1 MHMPDEPCPD
11 WVWPE
16 LEAVLGAWYRRA
28 RESQFAHYHA
38 ANYYAA
44 ASRWLGIP
52 SVLLSAIVGTALFAT
67 LQQDGIPR
75 ALQIGAGLIA
85 LTAAAL
91 SALQTF
97 LGYDERAAKH
107 RAAAA
112 AYGAVRR
119 EIEQHQVLRP
129 RSRTDADSLID
140 TFRRHLDDVG
150 VSAPDISS
158 RLWKAA
164 RIDIAHTSRPEGFR
178 MDRPDD
184 AEGTLARRSA
194 GEG

>member
-1 MHMPDEPCPD
+1 MPDELSPERG
-11 WVWPE
+11 WPE
-16 LEAVLGAWYRRA
+16 LEAVLGSWYRRA

-38 ANYYAA
+38 ANHYAA
-44 ASRWLGIP
+44 SSRWLGIP
-52 SVLLSAIVGTALFAT
+52 SVLLSAVVGTALFAT
-67 LQQDGIPR
+67 LQHNGIPPT
-75 ALQIGAGLIA
+75 LQVGAGLIA

-91 SALQTF
+91 STLQTF

-129 RSRTDADSLID
+129 RSRADADSLID
-140 TFRRHLDDVG
+140 TVRHHLDDV
-150 VSAPDISS
+150 SASSPDISS

-178 MDRPDD
+178 MDRPDN
-184 AEGTLARRSA
+184 AEGALARRSGA
-194 GEG
+194 EG

>member
-1 MHMPDEPCPD
+1 MSDEPGPD

-16 LEAVLGAWYRRA
+16 LEAALGAWYRRA

-52 SVLLSAIVGTALFAT
+52 SVLLSAVVGTALFAT
-67 LQQDGIPR
+67 LEQDNIPPV
-75 ALQIGAGLIA
+75 LQVGAGLIA

-97 LGYDERAAKH
+97 LGYGERAAKH

-119 EIEQHQVLRP
+119 EIEQQQVLRP
-129 RSRTDADSLID
+129 ASRADAGSMIE
-140 TFRRHLDDVG
+140 TIRHHLDDIG
-150 VSAPDISS
+150 ASAPDISS
-158 RLWKAA
+158 RLWERA

-178 MDRPDD
+178 MDHSDEPTTTVHGSTRP
-184 AEGTLARRSA
+184 TST
-194 GEG
+194 